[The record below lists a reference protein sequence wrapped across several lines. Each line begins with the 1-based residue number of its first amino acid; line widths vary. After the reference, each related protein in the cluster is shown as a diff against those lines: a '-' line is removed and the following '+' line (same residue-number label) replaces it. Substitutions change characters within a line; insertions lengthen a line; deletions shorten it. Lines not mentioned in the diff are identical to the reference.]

1 MRSSAPHSKELAATC
16 GGGGSA
22 ARRNVL
28 GAADDGAHERD
39 PEQAR
44 GDPGGVVDG
53 EGEKPDAGP
62 SLSNPGLGLGHRRG
76 GHAKAAP
83 PPVPP
88 EDRKSTL
95 RNSSPTIAHQMPYSG
110 YKK

>member
-28 GAADDGAHERD
+28 GAADDGEHERD

-53 EGEKPDAGP
+53 EGEEPEADRY
-62 SLSNPGLGLGHRRG
+62 LLHHGLGLGHRRG
-76 GHAKAAP
+76 GHGQAATP
-83 PPVPP
+83 PRS
-88 EDRKSTL
+88 EEHKTELQSLKRIS
-95 RNSSPTIAHQMPYSG
+95 YSVLCL
-110 YKK
+110 